1 MISDRGRARLQSFL
15 TKRNSQLQ
23 NIQDFRMEDTTKVS
37 LHTNPIIYGVYLL
50 QSVPRPQ
57 SFYIGS
63 TPDPLRRL
71 RQHNGDLK
79 AGGAYRTKRAGARPW
94 KMVALVANFPSKIA
108 ALQFE
113 HAFQHAYQTR
123 HIRPELRVTKSRLGG
138 NSINHKLANIRL
150 LVSSVF
156 FSTMN
161 LKVVIFEQD
170 IEKKW
175 TQNRLKIALDPKME
189 FCDFDEFTRVR
200 RKGRESGI
208 DETDNKE
215 FEQAIDGTEIPTEN
229 YEDSNLPTQNTQT
242 SDSFLVSSEIK
253 LIEKYFES
261 AKKVIF
267 DGPSC
272 RICDGTVDYLSDDIP
287 RINSPQHLNEFLSK
301 NTMPLLAVCYHCE
314 AVFHM
319 SCLAPKFLEESN
331 KFIPTYG
338 NCLNCLVELE
348 WTTLSKVS
356 TRLRKY
362 ALKDYLEV

>member
-1 MISDRGRARLQSFL
+1 MD
-15 TKRNSQLQ
+15 
-23 NIQDFRMEDTTKVS
+23 DTTKVS

-156 FSTMN
+156 FGTMN

-175 TQNRLKIALDPKME
+175 TQNRLKIVLDPKME
-189 FCDFDEFTRVR
+189 LCDFNEFTRVR

-208 DETDNKE
+208 DETDNEE
-215 FEQAIDGTEIPTEN
+215 FEQAIDATEIPTEN
-229 YEDSNLPTQNTQT
+229 YEDSNLPTQNTQNT
-242 SDSFLVSSEIK
+242 QNTPNTPNTPNTQNTQSLDSFLVSSEIK

-267 DGPSC
+267 VGPSC
-272 RICDGTVDYLSDDIP
+272 RICNGSVDYLSEDIP

-301 NTMPLLAVCYHCE
+301 KTMPLLAVCYHCE

-331 KFIPTYG
+331 KLIPTYG
-338 NCLNCLVELE
+338 NCLNCSIELE